1 MYIGFA
7 YKFIIQDNQ
16 MKKSRI
22 IVLSLLLTLLIG
34 TLSFS
39 VMARSDSDQLSFFN
53 QREGVGRLINP
64 LRGRQHGDENW
75 PKLQGH
81 RLDFEAMDETE
92 IEAFQAEIVAERKE
106 RLEQAVKAGLLS
118 QEEADSFNLFNQ
130 RERMG
135 TFINPFK
142 GRQQSHENL
151 QKLPGQCQRLDFE
164 AMDEVEIAAL
174 QAEIVAERKER
185 LEQAV
190 EAGLL
195 SQEEA
200 DEILTRIDAL
210 DFGQNMGGGLM
221 LGLKR
226 QQKGRGRNFRLTQPE

>member
-53 QREGVGRLINP
+53 QREGIGHLINP

-118 QEEADSFNLFNQ
+118 QEEAD
-130 RERMG
+130 
-135 TFINPFK
+135 
-142 GRQQSHENL
+142 
-151 QKLPGQCQRLDFE
+151 
-164 AMDEVEIAAL
+164 
-174 QAEIVAERKER
+174 
-185 LEQAV
+185 
-190 EAGLL
+190 
-195 SQEEA
+195 
-200 DEILTRIDAL
+200 EILTRIDAL

>member
-1 MYIGFA
+1 
-7 YKFIIQDNQ
+7 

-53 QREGVGRLINP
+53 QREGIGHLINP

-135 TFINPFK
+135 NFINPFK